1 MSENGWGWISIHRKI
16 FDNWLWEEKPFSK
29 GQAWIDLLL
38 MANSSDRKFL
48 LGNELI
54 EVERGSKITSLRK
67 LSERWGWS
75 VKKVNNFLKLLESDG
90 MLVAKRNTKRTAYTI
105 VNYNDYQD
113 EDLNKRNTKET
124 HGKQEGNTKETQRKT
139 NNKINKI
146 NNINKI
152 DKIHSD
158 KFINTWNENF
168 NFKINEKQFNQ
179 SINQLSNYSDEEIF
193 NVLDKATKSDYLLGL
208 TENNKRGLT
217 LHFFTKPE
225 NFEKIKAGNYD
236 TFTSKKEPKDEEMP
250 DFMKEIYA
258 ERDKYD

>member
-90 MLVAKRNTKRTAYTI
+90 MLVAK
-105 VNYNDYQD
+105 
-113 EDLNKRNTKET
+113 
-124 HGKQEGNTKETQRKT
+124 ETQ
-139 NNKINKI
+139 
-146 NNINKI
+146 
-152 DKIHSD
+152 
-158 KFINTWNENF
+158 
-168 NFKINEKQFNQ
+168 
-179 SINQLSNYSDEEIF
+179 
-193 NVLDKATKSDYLLGL
+193 
-208 TENNKRGLT
+208 
-217 LHFFTKPE
+217 
-225 NFEKIKAGNYD
+225 
-236 TFTSKKEPKDEEMP
+236 KEQPIP
-250 DFMKEIYA
+250 
-258 ERDKYD
+258 

>member
-1 MSENGWGWISIHRKI
+1 MSENGWGWISIHRTI

-38 MANSSDRKFL
+38 LANSSDRKVPF
-48 LGNELI
+48 GKKLI
-54 EVERGSKITSLRK
+54 LVKRGEKMTSIRK
-67 LSERWGWS
+67 LEQRWGWS
-75 VKKVNNFLKLLESDG
+75 NNKVKSFLNMLQDDG
-90 MLVAKRNTKRTAYTI
+90 MITYKCTTKNTFYNI

-113 EDLNKRNTKET
+113 KNNSESITEAYQKHNKSISKAYQK
-124 HGKQEGNTKETQRKT
+124 HT

-152 DKIHSD
+152 DKIHAE

-168 NFKINEKQFNQ
+168 NSKINENQFNQ

-236 TFTSKKEPKDEEMP
+236 TFTSKKEPKDEEMS

-258 ERDKYD
+258 ERDQYD